1 MAQIH
6 STVKQ
11 LITDNGKEDF
21 LTASDILLKFADNI
35 INHPNDPKYRKIRLS
50 NPTVENKLLPVSGAL
65 ECLFEMGFIEDGE
78 FLTFPAS
85 IPPTLTLIQVRN
97 ELHTATKLV
106 RSSTGG
112 PSTGQSTPR
121 VQQPAVTPSAARQI
135 QLPAQTVTPMSRQA
149 MQQAER
155 QFFMKIES
163 SLVHVLN
170 YERRDFQ
177 QKARSVIP
185 MEELNKEA
193 KKRFS
198 ALQTADKDASAVGL
212 QDCVLLSLLA
222 WFKNSFFKWVDAPE
236 CDICQGKTRSVGP
249 AEPSQEDLRWGA
261 SRVENYRCDGCNKFV
276 RFPRYNDPGKLLD
289 TRRGRCGE
297 WANCFTLCCRTMG
310 FEARYV
316 LDWTDHVWT
325 EVYSTSQKRWLHCD
339 PCENACDKP
348 LLYEVGWGK
357 KLTYVIAFSKDEV
370 QDVSWRYS
378 ANFKEMMSRRK
389 EVRENWLG
397 QVCFRLWNEKNKVV
411 SEERRKEMSNRCIVE
426 LVEFITQKKSDKND
440 LSGRTTGS
448 LTWRLARGETGNTP
462 QAIKEPFVFTLTDS
476 EKQGKLL
483 HVRYNCAKDEYTR
496 VTDENK
502 KMSGFGSCLFKS
514 TNVFR
519 KEEHDWKMVYLART
533 EGSAI
538 ATLSWKFDFKGSGL
552 KVRNI
557 EICVKSSTYEN
568 GVLSWRLCSDNQ
580 CAILKGTDDLKS
592 VSDLNGVAD
601 MTLTANLSGGK
612 GDVAWQHTQLF
623 RQTNTDFDIF
633 PFEVKIYLE

>member
-11 LITDNGKEDF
+11 LIDDNGKEEF
-21 LTASDILLKFADNI
+21 LTASEILLKFADNI
-35 INHPNDPKYRKIRLS
+35 INHPNDSKYRKIRLS

-78 FLTFPAS
+78 FLTFPTN

-97 ELHTATKLV
+97 ELYTAIKLV

-112 PSTGQSTPR
+112 PSAGQSTP
-121 VQQPAVTPSAARQI
+121 QQPTVTPSSVRQV
-135 QLPAQTVTPMSRQA
+135 AQRSRQA

-155 QFFMKIES
+155 QFFMKIDS
-163 SLVHVLN
+163 NLVHVLS

-177 QKARSVIP
+177 MKARSIIP

-193 KKRFS
+193 KQKFS
-198 ALQTADKDASAVGL
+198 ALQAADKEASGVGL
-212 QDCVLLSLLA
+212 QDCFLLSLLS
-222 WFKNSFFKWVDAPE
+222 WFKSSFFKWVDAPD
-236 CDICQGKTRSVGP
+236 CDNCQGKTRSVGM
-249 AEPSQEDLRWGA
+249 AEPSQEDLGWGA
-261 SRVENYRCDGCNKFV
+261 SRVENYRCDRCNRFV
-276 RFPRYNDPGKLLD
+276 RFPRYNDPGRLLD
-289 TRRGRCGE
+289 TKRGRCGE
-297 WANCFTLCCRTMG
+297 WANCFTLCCRAAG

-339 PCENACDKP
+339 PCENVCDKP

-357 KLTYVIAFSKDEV
+357 KLTYVLAFSKDEV

-378 ANFKEMMSRRK
+378 SNFKEMMDRRR

-411 SEERRKEMSNRCIVE
+411 SEARRKEME
-426 LVEFITQKKSDKND
+426 LRYVAEVVEFITQKKNDKNN

-448 LTWRLARGETGNTP
+448 LAWRQARGETGSSS
-462 QAIKEPFVFTLTDS
+462 QAVTGPFVFTLTDN
-476 EKQGKLL
+476 EKQKKLL

-496 VTDENK
+496 VTDGNK
-502 KMSGFGSCLFKS
+502 KTSGFVSCLSKCS
-514 TNVFR
+514 NIFR

-533 EGSAI
+533 EESPVA
-538 ATLSWKFDFKGSGL
+538 ALSWKFDFKETGL
-552 KVRNI
+552 KISNV
-557 EICVKSSTYEN
+557 EVCVKSATYEN
-568 GVLSWRLCSDNQ
+568 GVVSWRLCSDNQ
-580 CAILKGTDDLKS
+580 CAILKGTDNLKL
-592 VSDLNGVAD
+592 VSDLNGVD
-601 MTLTANLSGGK
+601 NMTLTANLSGGK

-623 RQTNTDFDIF
+623 RQTNSDFDTF

>member
-1 MAQIH
+1 MAEIH
-6 STVKQ
+6 NTVKQ
-11 LITDNGKEDF
+11 LINDNGKDEF
-21 LTASDILLKFADNI
+21 LTASEILLKFADNI
-35 INHPNDPKYRKIRLS
+35 INHPNDPKYRKIRLA
-50 NPTVENKLLPVSGAL
+50 NPTIENKLLPVSGAL

-78 FLTFPAS
+78 FLTFPTN

-97 ELHTATKLV
+97 ELHTAIQLV

-112 PSTGQSTPR
+112 PSTGQATPR
-121 VQQPAVTPSAARQI
+121 IQQPSVTPPARQVV
-135 QLPAQTVTPMSRQA
+135 QRSPQA

-155 QFFMKIES
+155 QFFRKIES
-163 SLVHVLN
+163 NLVHVLS
-170 YERRDFQ
+170 YEKRDLQ
-177 QKARSVIP
+177 IKARSLIP
-185 MEELNKEA
+185 MEELNKKA
-193 KKRFS
+193 RNSFS
-198 ALQTADKDASAVGL
+198 ALQAADKDTSAVGV
-212 QDCVLLSLLA
+212 QDCFLLSLLA

-236 CDICQGKTRSVGP
+236 CDICKGTTRSIGM
-249 AEPSQEDLRWGA
+249 AESSQEDLNWGA
-261 SRVENYRCDGCNKFV
+261 SRVENYRCDRCNKSV
-276 RFPRYNDPGKLLD
+276 RFPRYNDPGRLLD

-297 WANCFTLCCRTMG
+297 WANCFTLCCRAVG

-348 LLYEVGWGK
+348 LLYECGWGK
-357 KLTYVIAFSKDEV
+357 KLTYVLAFSKDEV

-378 ANFKEMMSRRK
+378 SNFKEMMSRRQ

-411 SEERRKEMSNRCIVE
+411 SEERRKEMEKRCIVE
-426 LVEFITQKKSDKND
+426 VVEFITQKKKDEND

-448 LTWRLARGETGNTP
+448 LAWRLARGETGSSP
-462 QAIKEPFVFTLTDS
+462 QASNVPFVFTPADS
-476 EKQGKLL
+476 EKQNKLL

-496 VTDENK
+496 VTNGNEK
-502 KMSGFGSCLFKS
+502 TSGFVSCLSKC
-514 TNVFR
+514 TNMFR
-519 KEEHDWKMVYLART
+519 KEEHDWKMVYLARNK
-533 EGSAI
+533 ELPI
-538 ATLSWKFDFKGSGL
+538 AALSWKFDFKDSGL

-557 EICVKSSTYEN
+557 EICVKSATYEN
-568 GVLSWRLCSDNQ
+568 GVVSWRLCSDDH

-592 VSDLNGVAD
+592 VSDLNGVNS

-623 RQTNTDFDIF
+623 RQKNDDFDTY